1 MGIFRGA
8 IVPVGVIL
16 GENFPRWEFSGW
28 NSPVGIIWVVIFRV
42 EVFLVP
48 FRKSRKM
55 YNKKS
60 AVESIFSKV
69 AGCRLQAINLQI
81 ATCEIGKYFNFGNF
95 KGQSIF

>member
-1 MGIFRGA
+1 MA
-8 IVPVGVIL
+8 
-16 GENFPRWEFSGW
+16 
-28 NSPVGIIWVVIFRV
+28 IFRV
-42 EVFLVP
+42 EVFLVLFSK
-48 FRKSRKM
+48 FRKI

-69 AGCRLQAINLQI
+69 AGCRLQAINLRI